1 MSFYKNVTS
10 KPWEYSSPTLG
21 TGPES
26 AFGSPSE
33 RIALTLFLVVVGVI
47 FSLLAVSYYVRMELG
62 DWIPMSDPSLLW
74 VNTSLLIVSSVLFQ
88 LARNTAQTAKFLQ
101 TRKLFAGAGIFAILF
116 VVGQTIA
123 WRQLSNIGFTVS
135 NGPAS
140 SFFYLLTGMH
150 VLHIVGGLWVWSKT
164 LLRFF
169 NQTELG
175 EIKLSV
181 ELCTTY
187 WHFLLVLW
195 VIIFAVLANT

>member
-21 TGPES
+21 TGPET
-26 AFGSPSE
+26 AFRSESE

-62 DWIPMSDPSLLW
+62 DWIPMAEPSLLW
-74 VNTSLLIVSSVLFQ
+74 VNTATLILSSILFQ
-88 LARNTAQTAKFLQ
+88 LARNTAQGENLQ
-101 TRKLFAGAGIFAILF
+101 RARTQFVGAGVFAILF
-116 VVGQTIA
+116 VVGQAVA
-123 WRQLSNIGFTVS
+123 WQQLSSNGFTVA

-140 SFFYLLTGMH
+140 AFFYLLTGMH
-150 VLHIVGGLWVWSKT
+150 VVHILGGLWVWSKT
-164 LLRFF
+164 TLRFYS
-169 NQTELG
+169 QSKLSEV
-175 EIKLSV
+175 KLSV

-195 VIIFAVLANT
+195 VLIFAVLTNT

>member
-1 MSFYKNVTS
+1 MGFYKNVTA

-26 AFGSPSE
+26 AFTSSSE

-62 DWIPMSDPSLLW
+62 DWIPMADPSLLW
-74 VNTSLLIVSSVLFQ
+74 VNTALLIVSSVVLQ
-88 LARNTAQTAKFLQ
+88 LARNAAQGQNFLR
-101 TRKLFAGAGIFAILF
+101 TRALFISSGLFAIFF
-116 VVGQTIA
+116 VVGQAVA
-123 WRQLSNIGFTVS
+123 WQQLSNAGFTVA

-140 SFFYLLTGMH
+140 AFFYLLTGMH
-150 VLHIVGGLWVWSKT
+150 ALHIVGGLWVWSKT
-164 LLRFF
+164 SLRFF
-169 NQTELG
+169 SQTELS
-175 EIKLSV
+175 EVKHSV

-195 VIIFAVLANT
+195 VFIFAVLANT

>member
-10 KPWEYSSPTLG
+10 KPWEYTSPTLG

-26 AFGSPSE
+26 AFGSTSE

-47 FSLLAVSYYVRMELG
+47 FSLLAVSYYVRMEFG
-62 DWIPMSDPSLLW
+62 DWIPMTDPSLLW
-74 VNTSLLIVSSVLFQ
+74 VNTALLIVSSILFQ
-88 LARNTAQTAKFLQ
+88 LARNTAQGENFLRARTQ
-101 TRKLFAGAGIFAILF
+101 FLGAGLFAIFFII
-116 VVGQTIA
+116 GQAIA
-123 WRQLSNIGFTVS
+123 WQQLSNNGFTVS

-140 SFFYLLTGMH
+140 AFFYLLTGLH

-164 LLRFF
+164 TLRFF
-169 NQTELG
+169 SQSQLDNVKQ
-175 EIKLSV
+175 SV

-195 VIIFAVLANT
+195 VFIFAVLTNT

>member
-1 MSFYKNVTS
+1 MGFYKNVTA

-26 AFGSPSE
+26 AFASSSE

-62 DWIPMSDPSLLW
+62 DWIPMTDPSLLW
-74 VNTSLLIVSSVLFQ
+74 VNTGLLIVSSVLLQ
-88 LARNTAQTAKFLQ
+88 LARNTAQGENFQ
-101 TRKLFAGAGIFAILF
+101 RTRTLFIGAGLFAIFF
-116 VVGQTIA
+116 VIGQAIA
-123 WRQLSNIGFTVS
+123 WQQLGNDGFTVS

-140 SFFYLLTGMH
+140 AFFYLLTGMH
-150 VLHIVGGLWVWSKT
+150 ALHIVGGLWVWSKT
-164 LLRFF
+164 SLRFYS
-169 NQTELG
+169 QS
-175 EIKLSV
+175 KLSEVKHSV

-195 VIIFAVLANT
+195 VFIFAVLANT